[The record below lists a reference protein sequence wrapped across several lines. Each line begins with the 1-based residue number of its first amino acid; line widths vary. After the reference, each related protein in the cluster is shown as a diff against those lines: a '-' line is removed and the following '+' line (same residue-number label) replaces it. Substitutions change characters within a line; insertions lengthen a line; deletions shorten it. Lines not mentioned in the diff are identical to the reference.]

1 MGFSFTQA
9 FQQEISLNNSKI
21 EQIIVQGEQLIEKS
35 EPLDAAV
42 IEEELDELRR
52 YCQEVF
58 GRVERYHKKLIR
70 LPVCIFT
77 YVFTCLGPC
86 HFTNMR
92 MRKDVEMKPKQ
103 LSKSPVVKFCCSSG
117 RLPPFHYMLFVSRS
131 ESKLTRYGIAVN
143 HRENPCKL
151 EIYKTLF
158 MAVLWYWS

>member
-1 MGFSFTQA
+1 MDFSFTQA

-77 YVFTCLGPC
+77 YDFACLVRC
-86 HFTNMR
+86 HFTNVK
-92 MRKDVEMKPKQ
+92 MRKDVEMKLNFPN
-103 LSKSPVVKFCCSSG
+103 LLGLNFVATLTICLPSIICYLCPVQSTS
-117 RLPPFHYMLFVSRS
+117 
-131 ESKLTRYGIAVN
+131 
-143 HRENPCKL
+143 
-151 EIYKTLF
+151 
-158 MAVLWYWS
+158 